1 MFNVRH
7 VVFDRREGLR
17 WFFVDT
23 ETKKEYLLSLILYA
37 IKTDLSI
44 KYIPLQEFTKA
55 IIVKISIMC
64 KIH

>member
-23 ETKKEYLLSLILYA
+23 ETKKEYVLSLYASDVKYLLYGINFLIPPLNKKH
-37 IKTDLSI
+37 IKGTW
-44 KYIPLQEFTKA
+44 
-55 IIVKISIMC
+55 
-64 KIH
+64 